1 MRVLLDECVPARI
14 RFELAG
20 HDVET
25 VGSLGWKGKK
35 NGALP
40 KLAEVRFDVLV
51 TVDRNLSYQQKLRGF
66 DIAVIS
72 LIAETNEIEV
82 LRPLLPRLR
91 QLLRRVKPGQFVRI
105 NA

>member
-1 MRVLLDECVPARI
+1 MCSRQDQI
-14 RFELAG
+14 RTPG

-25 VGSLGWKGKK
+25 VGNLGWKGKK
-35 NGALP
+35 NGALL
-40 KLAEVRFDVLV
+40 KLAEVRFDALV
-51 TVDRNLSYQQKLRGF
+51 TVDQNLSYQQNLRGF

-72 LIAETNEIEV
+72 LIAATNEIEV

-91 QLLRRVKPGQFVRI
+91 QMLRRVKPGQFVRI